1 MAKVASLS
9 GETVATGVVTC
20 LIIYPLYL
28 LVFTLFRMSR
38 SKVTQTCTELF
49 TQRILHTKKPK
60 HDTDGLLFVRLHQ
73 CVSVEQVPPQ
83 VDQES
88 VEIDDFLDNSMA
100 GSSFLFF
107 NGEVECDGE
116 TQTLI
121 LADRS
126 FNMFWYIYS
135 IYLFETRPPRVFQPS
150 GFKRLKCVAHRNRTD
165 GMHVPCEIISV

>member
-1 MAKVASLS
+1 MAA
-9 GETVATGVVTC
+9 GVVTC
-20 LIIYPLYL
+20 LIVYPLYL
-28 LVFTLFRMSR
+28 LVFALFRMSR

-49 TQRILHTKKPK
+49 TQWILHTRKPG
-60 HDTDGLLFVRLHQ
+60 HDTDGPLFVHLHQ

-116 TQTLI
+116 TQTLV
-121 LADRS
+121 LADCS
-126 FNMFWYIYS
+126 IYTFIYIYILY
-135 IYLFETRPPRVFQPS
+135 IYETRPPRFFQPS
-150 GFKRLKCVAHRNRTD
+150 GFKELKCVAHCNRTV
-165 GMHVPCEIISV
+165 GMHVPCEIISA